1 MSERFKNILITK
13 PSSLG
18 DIVLALPAL
27 RALRMSFPEAKIS
40 WLIRPEF
47 AGLVENHPHLDE
59 TIIFDRKFLGKA
71 WFHPCAFGALMS
83 LIGKLRRSR
92 FDVIFDFQG
101 LFRTASLAWLSGCK
115 TRFGMA
121 NAREFATFFYTHKVT
136 QNIEEIHM
144 VDYYLKIIQA
154 AGASDFGVE
163 FIFPSNPDAED
174 SAAELLANHGIKEN
188 YAVFIPGSAHQDK
201 CWPPERFAR
210 LAEKISSDYNLS
222 VVATGSA
229 SEADI
234 VEKIQEKANVTIES
248 LAGQTSLSGLVAL
261 LKRAALVVSNDTGPG
276 HIAAA
281 LGVPL
286 VMMFGRANPIRLEPY
301 KRKHCVMAV
310 EPDGRGTAIN
320 DFNPKYDIK
329 NITVEQVYQ
338 KVRQQLDNRQI
349 SMLRFSPY

>member
-1 MSERFKNILITK
+1 MSGRFKNILITK

-47 AGLVENHPHLDE
+47 AGLIENHPHLNE
-59 TIIFDRKFLGKA
+59 IITFDRKLLGKA
-71 WFHPCAFGALMS
+71 WFCPRAFGALMS

-92 FDVIFDFQG
+92 FDVVFDFQG

-115 TRFGMA
+115 ARFGMA

-136 QNIEEIHM
+136 QNIEDIHM

-154 AGASDFGVE
+154 GGASDAGVE
-163 FIFPSNPDAED
+163 FVFPPNPDAED
-174 SAAELLANHGIKEN
+174 SIDELLTSRGIKEN

-210 LAEKISSDYNLS
+210 LAEKISSDYKLS

-229 SEADI
+229 SEGEI
-234 VEKIQEKANVTIES
+234 VEKINEKANVTIES

-286 VMMFGRANPIRLEPY
+286 VMMFGRVNPVRLEPY
-301 KRKHCVMAV
+301 KRKHCVMAI

-320 DFNPKYDIK
+320 NFDPKYDIK
-329 NITVEQVYQ
+329 NITVEQVYE
-338 KVRQQLDNRQI
+338 KIAEQLKK
-349 SMLRFSPY
+349 